1 MIFLFSLVGVDRVEV
16 KGTKAGVLILVKFGE
31 KLKADSIEVFKA
43 DKLNPKEKPI
53 SLGKIIYPET
63 LLIDTTKT
71 KGEYLVRV
79 YYGKEKFDTG
89 WITVKLENP
98 IPQKAS
104 AISFFI
110 SFFDTSKTNILI
122 GILLFAVIFIFLLYL
137 ARINPRLYIRRIAG
151 LDAIDEAVGR
161 TAEMGRPII
170 YTTGIGSIDNLA
182 ILAGLTVLKHVTK
195 KSSLYEVPVLMP
207 NNDPLTLAAAR
218 EVVKEAYL
226 ESGRPDLYRENDIF
240 FLTSEQFGF
249 ASGMSGLMQRLKPG
263 AVFMMGYFYA
273 ESLILAE
280 NAYVSGAI
288 STAGTTS
295 IDQLPFFIASCDHT
309 LIGDELYAASAYI
322 SRNPLEVASIKTGDW
337 FKALSAII
345 ITVGSIFATL
355 SVFDPQFGEVVRIMV
370 NALK

>member
-1 MIFLFSLVGVDRVEV
+1 
-16 KGTKAGVLILVKFGE
+16 
-31 KLKADSIEVFKA
+31 
-43 DKLNPKEKPI
+43 
-53 SLGKIIYPET
+53 
-63 LLIDTTKT
+63 
-71 KGEYLVRV
+71 
-79 YYGKEKFDTG
+79 
-89 WITVKLENP
+89 
-98 IPQKAS
+98 
-104 AISFFI
+104 
-110 SFFDTSKTNILI
+110 
-122 GILLFAVIFIFLLYL
+122 
-137 ARINPRLYIRRIAG
+137 
-151 LDAIDEAVGR
+151 
-161 TAEMGRPII
+161 
-170 YTTGIGSIDNLA
+170 
-182 ILAGLTVLKHVTK
+182 
-195 KSSLYEVPVLMP
+195 MP

-280 NAYVSGAI
+280 NDYVSGAI

-345 ITVGSIFATL
+345 ISVGSIFATL
-355 SVFDPQFGEVVRIMV
+355 SIFNPQFGEVVKIMV

>member
-1 MIFLFSLVGVDRVEV
+1 MIFFVSLVGVDKVEV
-16 KGTKAGVLILVKFGE
+16 KDLEGNVAIIVKFGE
-31 KLKADSIEVFKA
+31 KLKADSISVFKA
-43 DKLNPKEKPI
+43 DKLNPKEKPLL
-53 SLGKIIYPET
+53 LGNLVYPET
-63 LLIDTTKT
+63 LILDTTKT
-71 KGEYLVRV
+71 KGEYLIRA
-79 YYGKEKFDTG
+79 YYGKERFDTG
-89 WITVKLENP
+89 WIALNVTSEKP
-98 IPQKAS
+98 INQKAS
-104 AISFFI
+104 IIS
-110 SFFDTSKTNILI
+110 FDTSKINILA
-122 GILLFAVIFIFLLYL
+122 GILIFSLMFILLLFM
-137 ARINPRLYIRRIAG
+137 ARSNPKLYIRKISG

-161 TAEMGRPII
+161 TAEMGKPII
-170 YTTGIGSIDNLA
+170 YTTGIGSVDNLS

-195 KSSLYEVPVLMP
+195 KASLYEVPVLMP

-226 ESGRPDLYRENDIF
+226 ESGRPDLYRENDVF

-249 ASGMSGLMQRLKPG
+249 ASGISGMMQRLKPG

-322 SRNPLEVASIKTGDW
+322 SRNPIEVASIKTGDW
-337 FKALSAII
+337 FKALSVIVI
-345 ITVGSIFATL
+345 LLGSILATL
-355 SVFDPQFGEVVRIMV
+355 SNLNPSFGEVVKFIV
-370 NALK
+370 SVFK

>member
-1 MIFLFSLVGVDRVEV
+1 MIFLFSLVGVDKVEV
-16 KGTKAGVLILVKFGE
+16 KGTDAGVLILVKFGE

-63 LLIDTTKT
+63 LLIDTAKT

-104 AISFFI
+104 VIS
-110 SFFDTSKTNILI
+110 FDTSKTNILI
-122 GILLFAVIFIFLLYL
+122 GILLFSALFVFLLYL

-249 ASGMSGLMQRLKPG
+249 ASGMSGLMHRLKPG
-263 AVFMMGYFYA
+263 AVFMMGNFYA

-295 IDQLPFFIASCDHT
+295 IDQLPFFIASCDYT

-345 ITVGSIFATL
+345 ISVGSIFATL
-355 SVFDPQFGEVVRIMV
+355 SIFNPQFGEVVKIMV